1 MRALKLLCGFF
12 AVFGLPTFAMSQDL
26 SCDALWL
33 QRNSIFKSAG
43 YCFKTPRG
51 ISAFGNAGCRFDD
64 IHELPLSD
72 IDRANIENISREEAL
87 KGCDAA
93 ANNAPIAAPSASVVR
108 PEIPVTIEASDYMSC
123 SPGVITGLDPHG
135 DGFLAV
141 KAGPRIESRR
151 LDKLFNGQQVYICER
166 RGDWVGVVYPLDRKC
181 GVGFEGRKVTDVYS
195 GPCSSGWVHKNWIQQ
210 TAG

>member
-1 MRALKLLCGFF
+1 MRISKLLFVLG
-12 AVFGLPTFAMSQDL
+12 VFGFSSGAFSQEP

-43 YCFKTPRG
+43 YCFRTPRG

-72 IDRANIENISREEAL
+72 IDRENVERISRAEAM
-87 KGCDAA
+87 KGCDGAA
-93 ANNAPIAAPSASVVR
+93 SNSPMSAPVASVVR
-108 PEIPVTIEASDYMSC
+108 PAIPVIIEPSEDTSC
-123 SPGVITGLDPHG
+123 KPGIITGLDPHG

-141 KAGPRIESRR
+141 KAAPQLQSPRI
-151 LDKLFNGQQVYICER
+151 DKLLNDQQVYICEW
-166 RGDWVGVVYPLDRKC
+166 RGDWVGIVYPQERKC
-181 GVGFEGRKVTDVYS
+181 GVGAEGTKTTHTYS
-195 GPCSSGWVHKNWIQQ
+195 GPCSSGWVHKNWIRQ